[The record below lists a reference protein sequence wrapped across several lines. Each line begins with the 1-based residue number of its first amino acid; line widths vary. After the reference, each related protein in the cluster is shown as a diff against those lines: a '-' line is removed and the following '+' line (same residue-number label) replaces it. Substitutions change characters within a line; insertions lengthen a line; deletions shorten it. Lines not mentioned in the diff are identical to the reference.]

1 MAPSKS
7 ALPALSPDGNLS
19 RYLEQIRSFP
29 MLEPE
34 QEYMLAKSWKDRG
47 DVDAALVAA
56 PARRARGLPLH
67 AVVVADVQRL
77 EGARAVVAGREDLD
91 PDLPPRADA
100 PAEAVGG
107 APCGARTRRSG
118 GR

>member
-34 QEYMLAKSWKDRG
+34 QEYMLAKSWMI
-47 DVDAALVAA
+47 AAMWT
-56 PARRARGLPLH
+56 
-67 AVVVADVQRL
+67 
-77 EGARAVVAGREDLD
+77 
-91 PDLPPRADA
+91 PRI
-100 PAEAVGG
+100 
-107 APCGARTRRSG
+107 SL
-118 GR
+118 